1 MDYAEVEQAVLGFVM
16 GASEADLRAFGVE
29 TVVRLTSYETLEDAA
44 SVEFDEDALRAFE
57 LACANAAT
65 ADAAELRGYLVKVDE
80 GTLSDGDMDSEVL
93 LALSAL
99 EHWTT
104 YLEEGSSGEL
114 YELAIRS
121 IEEVDFQV
129 SATLG
134 DFLAEPAMAAEYARI
149 ERLLGGSPAT
159 A

>member
-1 MDYAEVEQAVLGFVM
+1 MEYDDVEQAILGFV
-16 GASEADLRAFGVE
+16 LRASDADRRSFGVE

-44 SVEFDEDALRAFE
+44 NAEFDDEALRAFE

-65 ADAAELRGYLVKVDE
+65 ADGAELRGYLVRVDE
-80 GTLSDGDMDSEVL
+80 GVLSDGDMDPEVL

-99 EHWTT
+99 EHWTA

-129 SATLG
+129 SADLG
-134 DFLAEPAMAAEYARI
+134 DFLADPAMAAEYARI
-149 ERLLGGSPAT
+149 ERLLPT